1 MEVIDL
7 VDRRRS
13 STLAEKK
20 EYCRFCLI
28 KFHRRFMI
36 PIFSAE
42 TKGLEQQ
49 IRSVLMT
56 IEVST

>member
-1 MEVIDL
+1 M

-13 STLAEKK
+13 SCVAEKK

-56 IEVST
+56 IEVSTG